1 MVNDIWGLIMKHK
14 ITFSKFKGF
23 NRIVELENLQDAIN
37 DFIRQNKGLKVCNV
51 CYKDDA
57 LIGHIKDLDDFDYGM
72 IIIKKV
78 VS

>member
-1 MVNDIWGLIMKHK
+1 MKHK

-23 NRIVELENLQDAIN
+23 DRIVELENLQDAIN

-51 CYKDDA
+51 RYEGDT
-57 LIGHIKDLDDFDYGM
+57 LIGHIKDLDDFDYGT
-72 IIIKKV
+72 IIIKEI